1 MHCRSRSA
9 FRSLVEVCLCLFIPI
24 PAFAGFPATEVF
36 LPAVG
41 RVTGAGSP
49 PAQFY
54 TTVWATNLTSSNE
67 TFTFEFLKQG
77 QANASPAKFSDSLLP
92 GQTKVYE
99 NIVEDKLGLSSAI
112 GAARVTSSGEIMLS
126 ERIYNQLPG
135 DDVGNSEG
143 LFFAGVPKSFSI
155 SLGQSATIQGVDQGG
170 SEDFRYNF
178 ALVETGGGTPTVH
191 VALLDD
197 KGATLGSHDYIL
209 QPYEQLQPNV
219 ANLFASVSTINARV
233 VATVTAGTGSVLL
246 AGAQVANQ
254 SQDSSGFEMSFRGE
268 LLGSG
273 GTAGVTSLNGLTG
286 ALALTPGS
294 GIQITPAGTA
304 IQIAYTGGGGS
315 GLTQVTH
322 DVSLAGLGTGA
333 SPLAVANG
341 QVVRSLNGLHDAVAL
356 QAGSNVT
363 ITPSGSTL
371 TIASSGGGLVLPF
384 AGATSEPGIVFSIG
398 NTDTS
403 SGDRVAISG
412 LAQSTGAAV
421 QGVNTYSLGLG
432 VLGKIGAGSG
442 IGQILGTGVWGDS
455 GDPSGVG
462 VYGTSPAS
470 GVWGNGKVGV
480 RGDAPAASFQVGDQN
495 AFGVYGILGTP
506 SGYVA
511 SVGAGVRGDSAS
523 APGVIGTS
531 DSQVG
536 VYAHSNTS
544 VAVQGVSATYIGVW
558 GESKGSGYGVYGAS
572 ASGVAVYA
580 AGSFGGTGAKYFI
593 EPHPTDPTK
602 EIRYVCLEGPES
614 GTYFRGTGHI
624 VNGFSTI
631 DVPENFRM
639 VTSEKGLTV
648 IAMPVGEPA
657 MLVCV
662 KKSLDKIV
670 LKGSADVEF
679 DYMVNGVRKA
689 FEGFQPVSENRDFVP
704 RGPNDK
710 RLTMGL
716 PAESVRRLKA
726 NGILNNDGSINVET
740 AHRLGWDKQKSWKRT
755 ETAQE

>member
-1 MHCRSRSA
+1 MHCRPRSA

-41 RVTGAGSP
+41 RVAGAGSP

-77 QANASPAKFSDSLLP
+77 QANTSPAKFSDTLLP

-112 GAARVTSSGEIMLS
+112 GAARVTSSGQIMLS

-219 ANLFASVSTINARV
+219 TNLFASVSTINARV
-233 VATVTAGTGSVLL
+233 TATVTAGTGSVLL

-322 DVSLAGLGTGA
+322 DASLAGLGTGA

-341 QVVRSLNGLHDAVAL
+341 QVVRSLNGLHDAVTL

-363 ITPSGSTL
+363 ITPGGSTL
-371 TIASSGGGLVLPF
+371 TIASSGGGGGLTLPYSGTS
-384 AGATSEPGIVFSIG
+384 AGGGIAFEVTNAGTGDAIQAHDSDSLHSAVAG
-398 NTDTS
+398 LHSAGGTGTYGS
-403 SGDRVAISG
+403 SVS
-412 LAQSTGAAV
+412 
-421 QGVNTYSLGLG
+421 
-432 VLGKIGAGSG
+432 GSG
-442 IGQILGTGVWGDS
+442 IRGVSGSGNGVSGESSTGS
-455 GDPSGVG
+455 G
-462 VYGTSPAS
+462 VYGTSTGQS
-470 GVWGNGKVGV
+470 GVKGEVSNSSI
-480 RGDAPAASFQVGDQN
+480 A
-495 AFGVYGILGTP
+495 VYGINHGN
-506 SGYVA
+506 GD
-511 SVGAGVRGDSAS
+511 GVDGISA
-523 APGVIGTS
+523 
-531 DSQVG
+531 
-536 VYAHSNTS
+536 
-544 VAVQGVSATYIGVW
+544 
-558 GESKGSGYGVYGAS
+558 SGYGIYATSNS
-572 ASGVAVYA
+572 ATAVYA
-580 AGSFGGTGAKYFI
+580 QGILGPGIHAVTSSGYSGIFEGGSGLEVLGNLTYTGTLIGSSDARFKEDIEPLRHALDAVLRLQGVTFEWRRDEFPELHFPEGRSIGFIAQEVADVFPSLVSTGAGGYEGVDYAALTPVLVEAIKAQQREI
-593 EPHPTDPTK
+593 EELK
-602 EIRYVCLEGPES
+602 EE
-614 GTYFRGTGHI
+614 
-624 VNGFSTI
+624 
-631 DVPENFRM
+631 
-639 VTSEKGLTV
+639 
-648 IAMPVGEPA
+648 
-657 MLVCV
+657 
-662 KKSLDKIV
+662 
-670 LKGSADVEF
+670 VE
-679 DYMVNGVRKA
+679 
-689 FEGFQPVSENRDFVP
+689 
-704 RGPNDK
+704 
-710 RLTMGL
+710 RL
-716 PAESVRRLKA
+716 AASR
-726 NGILNNDGSINVET
+726 
-740 AHRLGWDKQKSWKRT
+740 
-755 ETAQE
+755 